1 MSSARRNS
9 NTSDNSLDGNCSGHI
24 RSRNT
29 ATASGDNQG
38 EGSSFVG
45 SVRNRLGNLMS
56 SLSPSAT
63 RATNLNSRIRSDC
76 IDRTPRT
83 GTDEGV
89 QDKDNGTPQTSNLS
103 EKPSGQAK
111 TSGSAAR
118 ILEEQLSLIICYGS
132 GRRFK

>member
-1 MSSARRNS
+1 MG
-9 NTSDNSLDGNCSGHI
+9 T
-24 RSRNT
+24 
-29 ATASGDNQG
+29 
-38 EGSSFVG
+38 
-45 SVRNRLGNLMS
+45 VRNRLGNLMS

-118 ILEEQLSLIICYGS
+118 ILEE
-132 GRRFK
+132 